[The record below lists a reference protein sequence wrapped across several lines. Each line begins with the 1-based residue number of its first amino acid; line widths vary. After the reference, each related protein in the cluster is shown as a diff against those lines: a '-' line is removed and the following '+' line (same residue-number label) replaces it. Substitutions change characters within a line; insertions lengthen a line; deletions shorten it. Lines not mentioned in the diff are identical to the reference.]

1 MKTQPR
7 DSLRRFFAGMAEH
20 TFQAQLGVADPP
32 LIDYISDL
40 LTRFVRSDAV
50 YRVRGLTGRPL
61 TEVATM
67 MMEAQERVG
76 EARREVHRHIGDFTL
91 FWAGVYPEA
100 LPKMRG
106 PSKSDHLIDYCAQ
119 GKRAYWIASTI
130 ESPGETT
137 APSALL
143 VRLSSQF
150 EMCAYGLREVRRLW
164 EHRDPDD
171 DLPRPLVLW
180 C

>member
-1 MKTQPR
+1 MQAQPR
-7 DSLRRFFAGMAEH
+7 DSLSRFFSGMAEH
-20 TFQAQLGVADPP
+20 TFQAQLGVADPA

-50 YRVRGLTGRPL
+50 YRVRSLAGRPL
-61 TEVATM
+61 AEVAAM
-67 MMEAQERVG
+67 MIEAEERVG
-76 EARREVHRHIGDFTL
+76 DARREVHRHIGDFAL
-91 FWAGVYPEA
+91 FWTGVYPEA
-100 LPKMRG
+100 LPRMRG

-130 ESPGETT
+130 ETDGETA
-137 APSALL
+137 APGALL
-143 VRLSSQF
+143 IRLSSQF

-164 EHRDPDD
+164 EHGDFDE
-171 DLPRPLVLW
+171 DLPRPLLFW